1 MRSRAALREFSRPA
15 PAAPPPATVSFRPVS
30 THPAPSRPLQ
40 SAAAPGR
47 PGALALAREVLQIE
61 AQAVAALASRIDGE
75 FERAVDM
82 LLGCRG
88 RVVVSGVGKSGHIG
102 RKLAA
107 TFASTGTPALFVH
120 AAEAAH
126 GDLGMITRDDVVVGL
141 SYSGETAELL
151 TIVPVIKREGT
162 PMIAMTGNPASS
174 LARHADVHLDVHV
187 DKEACPLNLAPT
199 SSTTAML
206 ALGDAL
212 AIACLDARGFGA
224 ADFARSHP
232 GGALGRRLL
241 TRVADLMRTG
251 DALPTVPL
259 SASVLEAVAE
269 ISRKRLG
276 MTAVLDDAGRVAG
289 IFTEGDLRRLIE
301 RVGDVRTLAVR
312 DVMSPQPLSVPS
324 TMLAAEAGRILD
336 GSLRNQLLVI
346 DDGRLVG
353 ALHMHDLT
361 AAKVL

>member
-1 MRSRAALREFSRPA
+1 MPTAANGQLDGAPVASPA
-15 PAAPPPATVSFRPVS
+15 
-30 THPAPSRPLQ
+30 
-40 SAAAPGR
+40 
-47 PGALALAREVLQIE
+47 ALALAREVIAIE
-61 AQAVAALASRIDGE
+61 AAAVAALAARIDAD
-75 FERAVDM
+75 FQRAVD
-82 LLGCRG
+82 LLLACRG

-107 TFASTGTPALFVH
+107 TLASTGTPALFVH

-126 GDLGMITRDDVVVGL
+126 GDLGMITPQDAVIAL
-141 SYSGETAELL
+141 SYSGETSELL
-151 TIVPVIKREGT
+151 TVMPVLKRDGT
-162 PMIAMTGNPASS
+162 PLIAMTGNPASS
-174 LARHADVHLDVHV
+174 LARHADVHLNVHV
-187 DKEACPLNLAPT
+187 EKEACPLNLAPT

-251 DALPTVPL
+251 EALPRVPVD
-259 SASVLEAVAE
+259 ASVLEAVAE

-276 MTAVLDDAGRVAG
+276 MTAVIDSDGRVAG

-312 DVMSPQPLSVPS
+312 DVMTAGPLAVPS
-324 TMLAAEAGRILD
+324 TMLAAEAARILD
-336 GSLRNQLLVI
+336 ASLRNQLLVI

-361 AAKVL
+361 SAK

>member
-1 MRSRAALREFSRPA
+1 MSANTIPTALRGRVD
-15 PAAPPPATVSFRPVS
+15 APPVAGPV
-30 THPAPSRPLQ
+30 
-40 SAAAPGR
+40 
-47 PGALALAREVLQIE
+47 ALALAREVIAIE
-61 AQAVAALASRIDGE
+61 AAAVAALAARIDAD
-75 FERAVDM
+75 FQRAVD
-82 LLGCRG
+82 LLLACRG

-107 TFASTGTPALFVH
+107 TLASTGTPALFVH

-126 GDLGMITRDDVVVGL
+126 GDLGMITPQDAVIAL
-141 SYSGETAELL
+141 SYSGETSELL
-151 TIVPVIKREGT
+151 TVVPVLKRDGT
-162 PMIAMTGNPASS
+162 PLIAMTGNPASS
-174 LARHADVHLDVHV
+174 LARHADVHLNVHV
-187 DKEACPLNLAPT
+187 EKEACPLNLAPT

-251 DALPTVPL
+251 EALPRVPI

-276 MTAVLDDAGRVAG
+276 MTAVIDADGKVAG

-301 RVGDVRTLAVR
+301 RIGDVRTLAVR
-312 DVMSPQPLSVPS
+312 DVMTAGPLAVPS
-324 TMLAAEAGRILD
+324 TMLAAEAARILD
-336 GSLRNQLLVI
+336 ASLRNQLLVI

-361 AAKVL
+361 SAKVL

>member
-1 MRSRAALREFSRPA
+1 MPDAVATDPRAAA
-15 PAAPPPATVSFRPVS
+15 
-30 THPAPSRPLQ
+30 
-40 SAAAPGR
+40 
-47 PGALALAREVLQIE
+47 GALDLAREVIAIE
-61 AQAVAALASRIDGE
+61 AQAVAALAGRIDAT
-75 FERAVDM
+75 FQRAVD
-82 LLGCRG
+82 LLLACRG
-88 RVVVSGVGKSGHIG
+88 RVVVSGVGKSGHVG

-107 TFASTGTPALFVH
+107 TLASTGTPALFVH

-126 GDLGMITRDDVVVGL
+126 GDLGMITPTDAVIAL
-141 SYSGETAELL
+141 SYSGETTELL
-151 TIVPVIKREGT
+151 TIVPIIKREGT
-162 PMIAMTGNPASS
+162 PMIALTGNPASS

-206 ALGDAL
+206 VLGDAL

-241 TRVADLMRTG
+241 TRVGDIMRTG
-251 DALPTVPL
+251 EALPVVPE

-276 MTAVLDDAGRVAG
+276 MTAVIDAQGKVAG

-312 DVMSPQPLSVPS
+312 DVMTPGPLSVPS
-324 TMLAAEAGRILD
+324 SMLAAEAARILD
-336 GSLRNQLLVI
+336 ASLRNQLLVI

>member
-1 MRSRAALREFSRPA
+1 MPA
-15 PAAPPPATVSFRPVS
+15 VPAADPS
-30 THPAPSRPLQ
+30 TRS
-40 SAAAPGR
+40 S
-47 PGALALAREVLQIE
+47 ALALAREVIDIE
-61 AQAVAALASRIDGE
+61 ARAVAALADRIDAA
-75 FERAVDM
+75 FLRAVD
-82 LLGCRG
+82 LLLACRG

-107 TFASTGTPALFVH
+107 TLASTGTPALFVH

-126 GDLGMITRDDVVVGL
+126 GDLGMITAQDVVIAL
-141 SYSGETAELL
+141 SYSGETSELL

-162 PMIAMTGNPASS
+162 PMIAMTGSDQSS
-174 LARHADVHLDVHV
+174 LARHADVHLNVHV

-224 ADFARSHP
+224 EDFARSHP

-241 TRVADLMRTG
+241 TRVADIMRSG
-251 DALPTVPL
+251 EALPTVGER
-259 SASVLEAVAE
+259 ASVLEAVAE

-276 MTAVLDDAGRVAG
+276 MTAIVDDAGRVLG
-289 IFTEGDLRRLIE
+289 VFTEGDLRRLIE
-301 RVGDVRTLAVR
+301 RVGDVRTLAVSE
-312 DVMSPQPLSVPS
+312 VMTRNPLSVPS
-324 TMLAAEAGRILD
+324 AMLAAEAARILD
-336 GSLRNQLLVI
+336 ASLRNQLLVI

>member
-1 MRSRAALREFSRPA
+1 MSTG
-15 PAAPPPATVSFRPVS
+15 PAAPSSHRS
-30 THPAPSRPLQ
+30 S
-40 SAAAPGR
+40 
-47 PGALALAREVLQIE
+47 ALALAREVIEIE
-61 AQAVAALASRIDGE
+61 ARAVAALAERIDAS
-75 FERAVDM
+75 FQRAVD
-82 LLGCRG
+82 LLLACRG
-88 RVVVSGVGKSGHIG
+88 RVVVSGVGKSGHVG

-107 TFASTGTPALFVH
+107 TLASTGTPALFVH

-126 GDLGMITRDDVVVGL
+126 GDLGMITAQDVVIGL

-162 PMIAMTGNPASS
+162 PMIAMTGSDGSS
-174 LARHADVHLDVHV
+174 LARHADVHLNVHV

-224 ADFARSHP
+224 EDFARSHP

-241 TRVADLMRTG
+241 TRVADIMRTG
-251 DALPTVPL
+251 EALPTVPRD
-259 SASVLEAVAE
+259 ACVLQAVAE

-276 MTAVLDDAGRVAG
+276 MTAIVDDAGTVLG
-289 IFTEGDLRRLIE
+289 VFTEGDLRRLIE
-301 RVGDVRTLAVR
+301 RVGDVRTLAVSEVMTR
-312 DVMSPQPLSVPS
+312 DPLSVPS
-324 TMLAAEAGRILD
+324 AMLAAEAARILD
-336 GSLRNQLLVI
+336 KSLRNQLLVI
-346 DDGRLVG
+346 DGGRLVG

>member
-1 MRSRAALREFSRPA
+1 MPA
-15 PAAPPPATVSFRPVS
+15 VPAADPS
-30 THPAPSRPLQ
+30 TRS
-40 SAAAPGR
+40 S
-47 PGALALAREVLQIE
+47 ALALAREVIDIE
-61 AQAVAALASRIDGE
+61 ARAVAALADRIDAA
-75 FERAVDM
+75 FLRAVD
-82 LLGCRG
+82 LLLACRG

-107 TFASTGTPALFVH
+107 TLASTGTPALFVH

-126 GDLGMITRDDVVVGL
+126 GDLGMITAQDVVIAL
-141 SYSGETAELL
+141 SYSGETSELL

-162 PMIAMTGNPASS
+162 PMIAMTGSDQSS
-174 LARHADVHLDVHV
+174 LARHADVHLNVHV

-224 ADFARSHP
+224 EDFARSHP

-241 TRVADLMRTG
+241 TRVADIMRSG
-251 DALPTVPL
+251 EALPTVGER
-259 SASVLEAVAE
+259 ATVLEAVAE

-276 MTAVLDDAGRVAG
+276 MTAIVDDAGRVLG
-289 IFTEGDLRRLIE
+289 VFTEGDLRRLIE
-301 RVGDVRTLAVR
+301 RVGDVRTLAVSE
-312 DVMSPQPLSVPS
+312 VMTRNPLSVPS
-324 TMLAAEAGRILD
+324 AMLAAEAARILD
-336 GSLRNQLLVI
+336 ASLRNQLLVI

>member
-1 MRSRAALREFSRPA
+1 MSAAHASV
-15 PAAPPPATVSFRPVS
+15 PPA
-30 THPAPSRPLQ
+30 HA
-40 SAAAPGR
+40 
-47 PGALALAREVLQIE
+47 GALVLARQVIEIE
-61 AQAVAALASRIDGE
+61 ARSVAALASRIDE
-75 FERAVDM
+75 HFQRAVD
-82 LLGCRG
+82 LLLACRG

-107 TFASTGTPALFVH
+107 TLASTGTPALFVH

-126 GDLGMITRDDVVVGL
+126 GDLGMITPQDAVIAL
-141 SYSGETAELL
+141 SYSGETSELL
-151 TIVPVIKREGT
+151 TVVPVIKREGT
-162 PMIAMTGNPASS
+162 PMIAMTGHPASS
-174 LARHADVHLDVHV
+174 LARHADVHLNVHV
-187 DKEACPLNLAPT
+187 EKEACPLNLAPT

-224 ADFARSHP
+224 EDFARSHP

-241 TRVADLMRTG
+241 THVADIMRTG
-251 DALPTVPL
+251 AALPTVPIG
-259 SASVLEAVAE
+259 ATVLEAVAE

-276 MTAVLDDAGRVAG
+276 MTAVIDDQGRVAG

-301 RVGDVRTLAVR
+301 RVGDVRTLSVR
-312 DVMSPQPLSVPS
+312 DVMTPGPLSVPS
-324 TMLAAEAGRILD
+324 MMLAAEAARILD
-336 GSLRNQLLVI
+336 ASLRNQLLVI

>member
-1 MRSRAALREFSRPA
+1 MP
-15 PAAPPPATVSFRPVS
+15 T
-30 THPAPSRPLQ
+30 APS
-40 SAAAPGR
+40 GR
-47 PGALALAREVLQIE
+47 VDATPVAGPEALALAREVIAIE
-61 AQAVAALASRIDGE
+61 AAAVAALAARIDAD
-75 FERAVDM
+75 FQRAVD
-82 LLGCRG
+82 LLLACRG

-107 TFASTGTPALFVH
+107 TLASTGTPALFVH

-126 GDLGMITRDDVVVGL
+126 GDLGMITPQDAVIAL
-141 SYSGETAELL
+141 SYSGETSELL
-151 TIVPVIKREGT
+151 TVVPVLKRDGT
-162 PMIAMTGNPASS
+162 PLMAMTGNPASS
-174 LARHADVHLDVHV
+174 LARHADVHLNVHV
-187 DKEACPLNLAPT
+187 EKEACPLNLAPT

-241 TRVADLMRTG
+241 TRVADLMRT
-251 DALPTVPL
+251 DEALPRVPIG
-259 SASVLEAVAE
+259 ASVLEAVAE

-276 MTAVLDDAGRVAG
+276 MTAVIDTDGKVAG

-312 DVMSPQPLSVPS
+312 DVMTAGPLAVPS
-324 TMLAAEAGRILD
+324 TMLAAEAARILD
-336 GSLRNQLLVI
+336 ASLRNQLLVI

-353 ALHMHDLT
+353 ALHLHDLT

>member
-1 MRSRAALREFSRPA
+1 M
-15 PAAPPPATVSFRPVS
+15 PPS
-30 THPAPSRPLQ
+30 TAINVRTS
-40 SAAAPGR
+40 S
-47 PGALALAREVLQIE
+47 GALALAREVIEIE
-61 AQAVAALASRIDGE
+61 ARSVAALVDRIDDN
-75 FERAVDM
+75 FLRAVE
-82 LLGCRG
+82 LLLACKG
-88 RVVVSGVGKSGHIG
+88 RAVVSGVGKSGHIG

-107 TFASTGTPALFVH
+107 TLASTGTPALFVH

-126 GDLGMITRDDVVVGL
+126 GDLGMITPQDAVIAL
-141 SYSGETAELL
+141 SYSGETSELL
-151 TIVPVIKREGT
+151 TVVPVIKREGT

-174 LARHADVHLDVHV
+174 LARHADVHLNVHV

-241 TRVADLMRTG
+241 TRVADIMRTG
-251 DALPTVPL
+251 EALPTVPIT
-259 SASVLEAVAE
+259 ASVLEAVAE

-276 MTAVLDDAGRVAG
+276 MTAVIDAQGKVAG

-301 RVGDVRTLAVR
+301 RVGDVRALAVR
-312 DVMSPQPLSVPS
+312 DVMTPAPLSVPS
-324 TMLAAEAGRILD
+324 SMLAAEAARILD
-336 GSLRNQLLVI
+336 ASLRNQLLVV
-346 DDGRLVG
+346 DDGKLVG

>member
-1 MRSRAALREFSRPA
+1 
-15 PAAPPPATVSFRPVS
+15 
-30 THPAPSRPLQ
+30 
-40 SAAAPGR
+40 
-47 PGALALAREVLQIE
+47 
-61 AQAVAALASRIDGE
+61 
-75 FERAVDM
+75 
-82 LLGCRG
+82 
-88 RVVVSGVGKSGHIG
+88 VGKSGHIG

-107 TFASTGTPALFVH
+107 TLASTGTPALFVH

-126 GDLGMITRDDVVVGL
+126 GDLGMITPQDAVIAL
-141 SYSGETAELL
+141 SYSGETSELL
-151 TIVPVIKREGT
+151 TVVPVLKREGT

-174 LARHADVHLDVHV
+174 LARHADVHLNVHV
-187 DKEACPLNLAPT
+187 EKEACPLNLAPT

-251 DALPTVPL
+251 EALPSVPL
-259 SASVLEAVAE
+259 GASVLEAVAE

-276 MTAVLDDAGRVAG
+276 MTAVIDADGTVAG

-312 DVMSPQPLSVPS
+312 DVMTAGPLAVPS
-324 TMLAAEAGRILD
+324 TMLAAEAARILD
-336 GSLRNQLLVI
+336 ASLRNQLLVI

-361 AAKVL
+361 SAKVL